1 MRAWSTVV
9 LLIVCATA
17 ASAQDAPPV
26 GILQGELLE
35 SEGSPTA
42 GDLSVRALDNR
53 VYRCSYD
60 ERTLFERD
68 RSRIAVSSLKAG
80 ERIEVVSDR
89 TKSGNRCYARMV
101 HVFEQQPPKFP
112 GYLLRLRVPPRV
124 TESFAPRGNLTFAG
138 VVLRLNTEALV
149 LRTRTGGQETI
160 RLRQDT
166 RYLDSGS
173 AGEAANLQVNTRV
186 YIRAGKNFE
195 DQLEAY
201 QVVWGQIAG
210 PR

>member
-1 MRAWSTVV
+1 MGT
-9 LLIVCATA
+9 LLPGQET
-17 ASAQDAPPV
+17 PPV

-35 SEGSPTA
+35 WEGSQTG
-42 GDLSVRALDNR
+42 GDLSVRALDSR

-68 RSRIAVSSLKAG
+68 RLRIAVSSLKAG

-101 HVFEQQPPKFP
+101 HVFELQPPKFP
-112 GYLLRLRVPPRV
+112 GYRLRLPSARV
-124 TESFAPRGNLTFAG
+124 TEHFAPRGNLTFAG
-138 VVLRLNTEALV
+138 VILRMTPETMV
-149 LRTRTGGQETI
+149 LRTRTGSQETF

-166 RYLDSGS
+166 RYLEGGS
-173 AGEAANLQVNTRV
+173 VGEASNLQVNTRV
-186 YIRAGKNFE
+186 YIRAGRNFE

-201 QVVWGQIAG
+201 QVVWGQLAG